1 MSKESVVSVHAQVAR
16 ELRVLDASLDLL
28 DASVAGW
35 FGIGRTD
42 LRAMELVSRGG
53 PATCSQLAA
62 ELNVTT
68 GSVTALID
76 RMERAGYFVR
86 RYDSK
91 DRRKVL
97 VELTASGRERERRV
111 FEPLARNSI
120 AMLRHYSDAD
130 LRMIRDFLRK
140 SRALVEQARKRVQ
153 GRRRTTSRRPQGR
166 TTKRRGNA

>member
-1 MSKESVVSVHAQVAR
+1 MSKEFDVPLPAQVAR
-16 ELRVLDASLDLL
+16 EMRVLDASLDLL
-28 DASVAGW
+28 DASVADW
-35 FGIGRTD
+35 FGIGRSD

-53 PATCSQLAA
+53 PATCSRLAS

-86 RYDSK
+86 RSDPK

-97 VELTASGRERERRV
+97 VDLTASGRERERHV

-120 AMLRHYSDAD
+120 AMLRQYSEAD
-130 LRMIRDFLRK
+130 LALIRDFLGK
-140 SRALVEQARKRVQ
+140 SRALVEQAVARVQ
-153 GRRRTTSRRPQGR
+153 KSQRTSSRARAR
-166 TTKRRGNA
+166 TTKRGKV